1 LGGENGTVRR
11 KKKGGYVLDIIGSRD
26 EGGILIWIG
35 LSGKKRIRGGED
47 VDHTRLDRRYGNVDE
62 AANNSRRRRER
73 IGTWLKPSKEEIRIE
88 LHRAELPRDI
98 RS

>member
-1 LGGENGTVRR
+1 MHSR
-11 KKKGGYVLDIIGSRD
+11 LDRTKW
-26 EGGILIWIG
+26 E
-35 LSGKKRIRGGED
+35 KRIRGGSD
-47 VDHTRLDRRYGNVDE
+47 VDYTRLDRRYGNVDE

-73 IGTWLKPSKEEIRIE
+73 IGTWLKPREEIRIE